1 MMKKVKIV
9 GFVLLLILIL
19 LPNVSYAYS
28 PKVILIPPKI
38 VKVYVNDTFVE
49 CFTSTPLISS
59 KPFKLTN
66 DELIYYHN
74 GEYYMVIVSKT
85 ENLLVNFVKQME
97 NNKSVLV
104 FGCMECYTITYY
116 GYKVI
121 YQSFGITNMIKFSC
135 FVSGCLKFYPE
146 YSFILGYSTPFIPVL
161 SVNGTEVPY
170 TPSFYN
176 LTTSNVYLY
185 GIKLNVTK
193 YPVCSFQFYFM
204 LLNGTLYYFIV
215 GKSYALVN
223 GENVTGMGHLSINN
237 TEANIELV
245 ISLPNKQKMSYDFT
259 LTNNQTSPTLCTTTN
274 VVRIINNTTLLIYVS
289 LSVVLTYFFYCF
301 FIKKKLLIIT
311 NLIPVFLIGSSISS
325 TPIATS
331 SIFSLLLDIKRLEF
345 LTYHYFLLPIPNS
358 FEYLILLLS
367 FMIGLIVTVYLINTI
382 SGTNFSA
389 FSSSLILSE
398 LFITVTTE
406 IITILLGLFQILAE
420 IEIEL
425 TVVSV
430 LLGYYFLLLAILMIK
445 ESVGIIT
452 STFSTKPFL
461 LYSVSVSFF
470 ILLQSV
476 LTYVLNI
483 NLPTLSQLYWW
494 VSPINIQNVFYFA
507 FYVTIS
513 MFVTDMILIL
523 IMTGTGIS
531 LLS

>member
-1 MMKKVKIV
+1 VKTLKIV
-9 GFVLLLILIL
+9 SFVLLLILII
-19 LPNVSYAYS
+19 LPNVTYGFSS
-28 PKVILIPPKI
+28 KVILIPPKV
-38 VKVYVNDTFVE
+38 VKVYMNDSFVE

-59 KPFKLTN
+59 KPFNLSN
-66 DELIYYHN
+66 NELIYYHN
-74 GEYYMVIVSKT
+74 GEYYMIIVSKT
-85 ENLLVNFVKQME
+85 ENLIVNFIKQME

-121 YQSFGITNMIKFSC
+121 YQSLGITNMIKFSC
-135 FVSGCLKFYPE
+135 FVSGCLKFYPQ
-146 YSFILGYSTPFIPVL
+146 YSFVLGYSTPFIPVL
-161 SVNGTEVPY
+161 TINGTEIPY
-170 TPSFYN
+170 TPNFYN

-204 LLNGTLYYFIV
+204 LLNETLYYSIV

-223 GENVTGMGHLSINN
+223 GDNVTGTGHLSINN

-259 LTNNQTSPTLCTTTN
+259 LTSNQTSPSLSTTTN
-274 VVRIINNTTLLIYVS
+274 VVRIINNTTYLIYVS
-289 LSVVLTYFFYCF
+289 LSVALAYFFYCF

-311 NLIPVFLIGSSISS
+311 NLIPVFLVGSSFSS

-331 SIFSLLLDIKRLEF
+331 SIFSLLLNIKRLEF

-358 FEYLILLLS
+358 FGYLISLLS
-367 FMIGLIVTVYLINTI
+367 FMIVLIVTVYIINTV
-382 SGTNFSA
+382 SGTNFSV
-389 FSSSLILSE
+389 FSPTLILSE
-398 LFITVTTE
+398 LLITATTE

-420 IEIEL
+420 VEIEL
-425 TVVSV
+425 TVVSI
-430 LLGYYFLLLAILMIK
+430 LLGFYFLLLAILMIK

-452 STFSTKPFL
+452 STFSTKPFI
-461 LYSVSVSFF
+461 LYGVSTSFF
-470 ILLQSV
+470 ILLESA

-483 NLPTLSQLYWW
+483 NLPPLPQLYFL
-494 VSPINIQNVFYFA
+494 VSPIDLQNVFYFA
-507 FYVTIS
+507 FYATIS